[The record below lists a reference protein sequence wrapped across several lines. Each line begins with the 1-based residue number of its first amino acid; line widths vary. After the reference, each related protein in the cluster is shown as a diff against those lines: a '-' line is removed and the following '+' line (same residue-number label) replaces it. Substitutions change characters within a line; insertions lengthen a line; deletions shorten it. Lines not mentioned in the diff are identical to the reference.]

1 MKNQCTHIFLNM
13 SQVSFPVNE
22 YLGNISLTDQWL
34 FCTDLIYFKNFVQN
48 SPVSVPEFCILNR
61 PVGIETR
68 GKDYQNFL
76 TRSVVPF
83 IAKKFPYRHGFFMDN
98 DP

>member
-1 MKNQCTHIFLNM
+1 M
-13 SQVSFPVNE
+13 NE

-48 SPVSVPEFCILNR
+48 SPVSVPELSILNR

-68 GKDYQNFL
+68 GPPNKLNL
-76 TRSVVPF
+76 PPNKLNRP
-83 IAKKFPYRHGFFMDN
+83 PN
-98 DP
+98 N